1 MTSIY
6 KLVAERRDRNQSFRR
21 KRNRKNLHIFKDSI
35 DDKIEEE
42 EEVVYRNN
50 ILRSLRNRTIS
61 DQPNNQDL
69 MNRLP
74 LQPRRSN
81 DVALVNLRNQINDV
95 NVKVDDLKLYLMEKL
110 NEISHDVRFLKTI
123 RK

>member
-42 EEVVYRNN
+42 VVYRNN

-74 LQPRRSN
+74 IQPRRSN

-95 NVKVDDLKLYLMEKL
+95 NVKVDDLKSYLMEKL

>member
-35 DDKIEEE
+35 DDKIE